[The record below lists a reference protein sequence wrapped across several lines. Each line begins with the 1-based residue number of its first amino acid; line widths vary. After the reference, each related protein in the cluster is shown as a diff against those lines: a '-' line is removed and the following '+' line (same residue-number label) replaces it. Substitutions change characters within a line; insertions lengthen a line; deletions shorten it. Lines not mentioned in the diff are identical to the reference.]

1 MRVWP
6 YAYHVL
12 NKCSLQPALLTYPPT
27 EKINDEV
34 LQSRIIA
41 LKSGAIT
48 ELKHIFSQLAWSF
61 GVWGL
66 KYLKMKTRSQHKA
79 HDVLDINDPCPS
91 NTPALYSWHLKV
103 LERIPNDVST
113 NDANHWQANYRE
125 CPLPVNNPVLTLT
138 TLGWDDSLCRSPAQH
153 RTAEMDTLFQ
163 TLTQHRGMV
172 AQW

>member
-12 NKCSLQPALLTYPPT
+12 NKGSLQPAMLTYPPT

-34 LQSRIIA
+34 LQSRIIS

-66 KYLKMKTRSQHKA
+66 KYLKMKTQSQHKA

-113 NDANHWQANYRE
+113 NHAS
-125 CPLPVNNPVLTLT
+125 PLASELQRVSSPSQQPSTETLT
-138 TLGWDDSLCRSPAQH
+138 TLG
-153 RTAEMDTLFQ
+153 
-163 TLTQHRGMV
+163 
-172 AQW
+172 